1 MKILLAVDGSQNS
14 HFAVRSLIQRI
25 VWFRDVPKIDLLYVH
40 RPLRPIGSLLGT
52 PLSQQT
58 IDEYYR
64 DEAKEHLTESK
75 RLLNEAG
82 LVFETHPLVGEPA
95 VEICRFANAHESD
108 LIFVGSRGMGA
119 VGNLVLG
126 STTTK
131 ILHLATIPVVI
142 APTESID

>member
-1 MKILLAVDGSQNS
+1 MKILLAVDGSKDS
-14 HFAVRSLIQRI
+14 DFAVHALIQRI
-25 VWFRDVPKIDLLYVH
+25 AWFRDVPKIDLLYVH
-40 RPLRPIGSLLGT
+40 LPLRPIGSLLGT

-58 IDEYYR
+58 VDEYYR
-64 DEAKEHLTESK
+64 GEAQEHLAESK

-95 VEICRFANAHESD
+95 MEICKFANSHKSD

-131 ILHLATIPVVI
+131 VLHLAKIPVVI
-142 APTESID
+142 VPTERAD

>member
-1 MKILLAVDGSQNS
+1 MKILLAVDGSKHSN
-14 HFAVRSLIQRI
+14 FAVRSLIQRI
-25 VWFRDVPKIDLLYVH
+25 AWFRDTPKIDLLYVH
-40 RPLRPIGSLLGT
+40 LPLRPIGSLLGT
-52 PLSQQT
+52 PLSKQT

-64 DEAKEHLTESK
+64 DEAQEHLAESK
-75 RLLNEAG
+75 RLLHEAG

-95 VEICRFANAHESD
+95 VEICKFANSHQSD

-131 ILHLATIPVVI
+131 ILHLAKIAVVI
-142 APTESID
+142 VPTESAD